1 MRYEQTIDILKSQR
15 HYFTHRAHLEIEE
28 KSRANY
34 VTNIDKTI
42 ENNIKQALLTIY
54 PHINFVGEEEVE
66 NLTYDHYWLLD
77 PIDGTQNYIKGQYP
91 SMISLA
97 LVEKGTVVYAV
108 IYDPYF
114 DVMYTAYKGEGAFQ
128 NGSPIHVSADKMNK
142 AIVMVGTAPYTRD
155 LTDDT
160 FKVAKSVYEHASD
173 IRRSG
178 SACYDLVQVAT
189 GRAEAYFEHF
199 VHSWDYAAGL
209 LIVQEAGGIVSDMEG
224 KSLNEMKVRTT
235 SILASNH
242 NIHQELIQLIEAN
255 V

>member
-15 HYFTHRAHLEIEE
+15 HYFTHRTHLEIEE

-54 PHINFVGEEEVE
+54 PHINFVGEEEGE

-108 IYDPYF
+108 TYDPYF

-128 NGSPIHVSADKMNK
+128 NGSPIHVSAGKMNK
-142 AIVMVGTAPYTRD
+142 AIVMVGTAPYTRN
-155 LTDDT
+155 LTDGT
-160 FKVAKSVYEHASD
+160 FKVAKSIYEHTSD

-209 LIVQEAGGIVSDMEG
+209 LIVQEAGGIVSDLEG
-224 KSLNEMKVRTT
+224 KSLNEMKVGTT

-242 NIHQELIQLIEAN
+242 NIHQELIQLVEAN